1 MRNIPTTKIF
11 TQKRKDQQVK
21 ERRIKYDA
29 MCPHFSYYSPCI
41 NLIGKD
47 WCPFQHI
54 VDVRKAAQRQ
64 EEYFQNGEE
73 PDEEVLH
80 NIATQNAVT

>member
-1 MRNIPTTKIF
+1 
-11 TQKRKDQQVK
+11 
-21 ERRIKYDA
+21 
-29 MCPHFSYYSPCI
+29 MCPHFFYYSPCI

-73 PDEEVLH
+73 PGEEVLH
-80 NIATQNAVT
+80 NIATQNAVTQEVKEYRIKLFRKYPLYPGEDTL